1 MTRNMRAIGLF
12 SGGLDSTLAVEA
24 VRRAGVE
31 VIAISF
37 FSPFFGSSRAE
48 KAAEQLGITLLT
60 FDITEEFLA
69 MLPRPRYGYGK
80 NMNPCID
87 CKALMFGRAG
97 KLMDE
102 LKVDFIFSGEVL
114 GQRPMSQN
122 KQSLHI
128 VAKVSGY
135 EDYILRPLSA
145 KLLPQPLVLREGK
158 LDVNRLYDIMGR
170 GRKRQMQLA
179 EEFGVTSYP
188 TPAGGCKLTEPA
200 FARRLR
206 RLYETEPKP
215 SVRLIELL
223 KLGRHLRLSK
233 TATLVVGRTEAENEA
248 IERSAIETDAIL
260 TVVGYMGPTGLL
272 SVRCTHDEIRQA
284 AAVVARYSDAPRLE
298 EVKVEVIQAGR
309 HEEVLVIPIDPDEVH
324 GLLV

>member
-1 MTRNMRAIGLF
+1 MRAIGLL
-12 SGGLDSTLAVEA
+12 SGGLDSILAIEA
-24 VRRAGVE
+24 VRRAGIE

-37 FSPFFGSSRAE
+37 FSPFFGTSRAE
-48 KAAEQLGITLLT
+48 KAAEQLDISLLT
-60 FDITEEFLA
+60 FDITEDFLA

-87 CKALMFGRAG
+87 CKGLIFRRAG
-97 KLMDE
+97 ELMGE
-102 LKVDFIFSGEVL
+102 LDADFIFSGEVL

-128 VAKVSGY
+128 VAKLSGY

-145 KLLPQPLVLREGK
+145 KLLPPPLVLREGK
-158 LDVNRLYDIMGR
+158 LDVNRLYDFTGR

-179 EEFGVTSYP
+179 EEFGITNYP
-188 TPAGGCKLTEPA
+188 TAAGGCKLTEPA

-206 RLYETEPKP
+206 RLYETAPTP

-223 KLGRHLRLSK
+223 KIGRHVRLSK
-233 TATLVVGRTEAENEA
+233 AATLVVGRTEAENEA
-248 IERSAIETDAIL
+248 IERSAIKTDVLL
-260 TVVGYMGPTGLL
+260 TVIGYMGPTGLL
-272 SVRCTHDEIRQA
+272 TVSCGRDEIRQA
-284 AAVVARYSDAPRLE
+284 ASVVARYSDAPPLK

-309 HEEVLVIPIDPDEVH
+309 RQEVVVMPIGPDEVQ
-324 GLLV
+324 GLLI

>member
-1 MTRNMRAIGLF
+1 MRAIGLF
-12 SGGLDSTLAVEA
+12 SGGLDSILAVE
-24 VRRAGVE
+24 VMRRLGVE
-31 VIAISF
+31 PILISF
-37 FSPFFGSSRAE
+37 YTPFFDASRAE

-114 GQRPMSQN
+114 DQRPMSQN

-128 VAKVSGY
+128 VAKLSGY

-145 KLLPQPLVLREGK
+145 KLLPPPHVLREGK
-158 LDVNRLYDIMGR
+158 LDVNRLYDISGR

-179 EEFGVTSYP
+179 DEFGVKSYP

-206 RLYETEPKP
+206 RLYKAQPMP

-223 KLGRHLRLSK
+223 KLGRHVRLSK
-233 TATLVVGRTEAENEA
+233 TATLVVGRTEAENDA
-248 IERSAIETDAIL
+248 IERLAFESDILL

-284 AAVVARYSDAPRLE
+284 ASVVARYSDAPRLE
-298 EVKVEVIQAGR
+298 EAKVEVIQAGQR
-309 HEEVLVIPIDPDEVH
+309 QDVFVMPFDPDEVQ